1 METISQRLKQKR
13 EEMNL
18 SQDQLAKLAGMKQQ
32 SLQAIEAGT
41 TKRPRYLVE
50 LARALKCEPEWLLFG
65 DEPNKPT
72 PRTIFKMKFVI
83 SSPECIFNRPMFDFH
98 L

>member
-65 DEPNKPT
+65 DEPNKT
-72 PRTIFKMKFVI
+72 TAA
-83 SSPECIFNRPMFDFH
+83 
-98 L
+98 

>member
-41 TKRPRYLVE
+41 TKRPRYLVG
-50 LARALKCEPEWLLFG
+50 LARALKCEPEWPLVG
-65 DEPNKPT
+65 DEPNKT
-72 PRTIFKMKFVI
+72 TAA
-83 SSPECIFNRPMFDFH
+83 
-98 L
+98 

>member
-1 METISQRLKQKR
+1 LTNRNNCQRIQIKRLKQKR

-65 DEPNKPT
+65 DEPNKST
-72 PRTIFKMKFVI
+72 AA
-83 SSPECIFNRPMFDFH
+83 
-98 L
+98 

>member
-18 SQDQLAKLAGMKQQ
+18 SQSQLATLAGMKQQ
-32 SLQAIEAGT
+32 SIQAIEAGT

-50 LARALKCEPEWLLFG
+50 LARALKCDPEWLLFG
-65 DEPNKPT
+65 DS
-72 PRTIFKMKFVI
+72 RQAQ
-83 SSPECIFNRPMFDFH
+83 H
-98 L
+98 